1 MTRRTRRWVGSI
13 VALLC
18 CAAAASAQQAS
29 QEEVEEL
36 KRALEQQEKAVRDLR
51 ERLNAIEGK
60 EPAAVPP
67 ALTAPPPAPEAR
79 EDVPTSPIEEA
90 EEKMYGRASQ
100 VRYRGNFE
108 DKQEAA
114 SRPADYVLDPNYR
127 GFIPVPRTA
136 FMIKFNPRPRL
147 DLIYDDG
154 DNGSD
159 MRFVPGLIPTDDQ
172 GGGARFN
179 ANGNGS
185 QLRVDVQAPTL
196 DGNFRF
202 YYQNDFFGS
211 DDSNF
216 RYRLQHLYGQFHGV
230 VGGFTYG
237 VFEDPDA
244 WPDTVDYEGPNAVIF
259 ARRPLLHYKR
269 MVAEEWQITAAVE
282 DPDMFIDT
290 SGNAGAGR
298 KTVMP
303 DLGFNVRWLP
313 GDLGHVQFSTI
324 FRTLGVDGGE
334 SFGSDEAFGWGTNIA
349 GSLNIT
355 DTDTAQFWF
364 VYGEGIGGMGND
376 ASFFNSDA
384 ALDANGD
391 LVALDYFSGLLA
403 FTHHWAPR
411 WRSTGT
417 YGYVNLQNAD
427 LQPDD
432 AYDQTHYASVNLVYQ
447 VFKRLSVG
455 VEGLYG
461 YKQVKSGSAEDGFRL
476 HVGVLYSLFD

>member
-1 MTRRTRRWVGSI
+1 MKRSGLVVGLVLGAI
-13 VALLC
+13 C
-18 CAAAASAQQAS
+18 CAIGANAQQAS
-29 QEEVEEL
+29 EQEVEEL

-60 EPAAVPP
+60 PAAAPAAPAAV
-67 ALTAPPPAPEAR
+67 APPEVVD

-90 EEKMYGRASQ
+90 EEKMYGRASD
-100 VRYRGNFE
+100 VRDRGNFE
-108 DKQEAA
+108 DRQEAA
-114 SRPADYVLDPNYR
+114 ARPGDYVLDPTFR

-147 DLIYDDG
+147 DLTYDDG
-154 DNGSD
+154 DNGSE
-159 MRFVPGLIPTDDQ
+159 MRFVPGLIPTGEQ
-172 GGGARFN
+172 GSGARFN

-185 QLRVDVQAPTL
+185 QLRVDVQAPSL
-196 DGNFRF
+196 EGNLRF

-216 RYRLQHLYGQFHGV
+216 RYRLQHLYGQFYGV

-244 WPDTVDYEGPNAVIF
+244 WPDTVDYEGPNSVIF
-259 ARRPLLHYKR
+259 ARRPVLQYKALLNP
-269 MVAEEWQITAAVE
+269 EWQVTAAVE
-282 DPDMFIDT
+282 DPDMYIDT
-290 SGNAGAGR
+290 TGNPGAGR

-324 FRTLGVDGGE
+324 FRTLGSDGGE
-334 SFGSDEAFGWGTNIA
+334 AFGSDEAFGWGTNIA
-349 GSLNIT
+349 GSLNIS
-355 DTDTAQFWF
+355 DADTAQFWF
-364 VYGEGIGGMGND
+364 VYGEGVGGMGND

-384 ALDANGD
+384 ALDADGD

-403 FTHHWAPR
+403 FTHRWSPR

-417 YGYVNLQNAD
+417 YGYVNLQNAA
-427 LQPDD
+427 LQADD
-432 AYDQTHYASVNLVYQ
+432 AYDQTHYASVNLIYQ
-447 VFKRLSVG
+447 LFKRMSVG

-461 YKQVKSGSAEDGFRL
+461 YNQVKNGSAEDGFRL
-476 HVGVLYSLFD
+476 HVGLFYSLFD